1 MEIVL
6 KRLQVEPLDLRV
18 TMTDL
23 KVGGSNMTPPPR
35 NCKSLN
41 NNKNL
46 K

>member
-23 KVGGSNMTPPPR
+23 KVGGSNMTPPPATV
-35 NCKSLN
+35 NPLIIIVI
-41 NNKNL
+41 
-46 K
+46 